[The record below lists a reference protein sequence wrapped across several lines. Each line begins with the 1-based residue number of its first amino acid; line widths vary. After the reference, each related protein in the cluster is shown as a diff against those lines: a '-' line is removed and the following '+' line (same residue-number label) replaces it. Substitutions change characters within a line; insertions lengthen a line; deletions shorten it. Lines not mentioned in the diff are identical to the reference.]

1 MYCPTGKM
9 IADIFTKPLQGAQ
22 FVKFCD
28 AVLGINAKDDD
39 EYLAS
44 YQAVLK
50 KFGLVEEENA
60 DAWMNNFNL

>member
-1 MYCPTGKM
+1 M
-9 IADIFTKPLQGAQ
+9 IADFFTKPLQGAQ

-28 AVLGINAKDDD
+28 AVLGIDAKNDD

-44 YQAVLK
+44 YRSVIR

-60 DAWMNNFNL
+60 EA